1 MTGKRS
7 RPEQPTGR
15 KRPVSRRQKEHLDVV
30 LDEGLEETFPA
41 SDTPA
46 VVEPVADRKPVEPN
60 AG

>member
-7 RPEQPTGR
+7 RSPPATGR
-15 KRPVSRRQKEHLDVV
+15 KRPISRRQKDHLDAV

-46 VVEPVADRKPVEPN
+46 VVEPVRNRKPVEPD
-60 AG
+60 AE